1 MSEINNE
8 KVEALLS
15 EIKEQ
20 LDNENKVSETIAKNA
35 DRLIEAQIEKFDV
48 LTKNIDELSAKLAGL
63 TELFAN
69 LNIPTQEDIEK
80 HIEEKAEALSKSFD
94 EKVETIEKSIDAT
107 KEENETLKKTVE
119 TLENEPVIKS
129 TSTVEEKDEVVIE
142 EKIEKSTPAP
152 TRGDLIN
159 KALTEIPNAN
169 ATRRAELF
177 KAVSQLEAGVSIS
190 DIKL

>member
-1 MSEINNE
+1 MSENNN

-20 LDNENKVSETIAKNA
+20 LNSETKVSETIAKNA
-35 DRLIEAQIEKFDV
+35 DKLIDAQIEKFDA
-48 LTKNIDELSAKLAGL
+48 LAKNIDELSAKMANLA
-63 TELFAN
+63 EMFAN
-69 LNIPTQEDIEK
+69 LSIPTQEDIEK
-80 HIEEKAEALSKSFD
+80 HIETKAEELSKSFD
-94 EKVETIEKSIDAT
+94 EKVESIEKSVADT
-107 KEENETLKKTVE
+107 KEENETLKKAVE

-129 TSTVEEKDEVVIE
+129 SVEVEEKEEVVVE
-142 EKIEKSTPAP
+142 EKIEKSVEP
-152 TRGDLIN
+152 TRGDLIS
-159 KALTEIPNAN
+159 KALSEIPQAS